1 MQTRDIDAVAGPS
14 GAGGAPAKRAPLM
27 IETLPQRSG
36 AVGEVPVK
44 DLDATARARLLGDF
58 WAAVDAA

>member
-14 GAGGAPAKRAPLM
+14 GAGGAPARRTPLM
-27 IETLPQRSG
+27 IETLPQRT
-36 AVGEVPVK
+36 APAGEVPVK
-44 DLDATARARLLGDF
+44 DLDATARAQLLGDF